1 MVKFIKRTLLFIL
14 IIVIIASGFV
24 LYQGHKVYKNALDS
38 VSLEDKIQKIKNIS
52 ILTKDTILEK
62 ML

>member
-38 VSLEDKIQKIKNIS
+38 VSLEDKIQKIKNDDS
-52 ILTKDTILEK
+52 
-62 ML
+62 

>member
-38 VSLEDKIQKIKNIS
+38 VSLEDKIQKIK
-52 ILTKDTILEK
+52 TVHKF
-62 ML
+62 